1 MSEQDT
7 VPGTPGPWATKDS
20 PVIVRAGRRCI
31 VAYAD
36 HGSGSRVPEAR
47 ANARLIAAAPA
58 LYNALRELS
67 TFHRIDPEIALAR
80 ARALLRAIDP
90 EMRPWPM
97 REEKVRRAHIG

>member
-58 LYNALRELS
+58 LYNALRELLFAKS
-67 TFHRIDPEIALAR
+67 HGWKHDMERGELVR
-80 ARALLRAIDP
+80 RLLVSIDP

-97 REEKVRRAHIG
+97 REGGDD